1 MYLIIYSIPNSIHDT
16 KFWKQI
22 IFFFMYPGARFS
34 NRLRHTTGGLD
45 SVAEPEPAH
54 FGWSRS
60 RLEGPAPGS
69 GSSLDEK
76 EKILSSI
83 LFVSSNID

>member
-1 MYLIIYSIPNSIHDT
+1 
-16 KFWKQI
+16 
-22 IFFFMYPGARFS
+22 MYPGARFS
-34 NRLRHTTGGLD
+34 NRLRHTAGGLD

-54 FGWSRS
+54 FGWS